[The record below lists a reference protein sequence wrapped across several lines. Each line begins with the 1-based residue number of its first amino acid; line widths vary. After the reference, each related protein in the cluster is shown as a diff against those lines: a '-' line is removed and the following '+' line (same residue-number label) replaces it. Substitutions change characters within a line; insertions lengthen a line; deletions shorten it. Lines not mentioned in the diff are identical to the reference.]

1 MNEKEKN
8 NIKLHSTKKAAA
20 YSTSQIVN
28 TASYQTFALL
38 TFTFYFAVV
47 GINVHLI
54 TIGFIIWSVWNSIND
69 PILGALSDR
78 THTKWGRRFPYIMI
92 SIIPMAIISI
102 LLFYPPL
109 SFGIT
114 NELINFA
121 YFLVI
126 IIIFEFFFTMF
137 DVNLIALFPE
147 LFITEDE
154 RRKANATRM
163 VFYIFGLLLSFVLPT
178 IFIPDFSDPTYLPEF
193 QFFGMINAVII
204 IIFGLLF
211 LKISPKER
219 IEFQHEYKN
228 APSLIE
234 SVKTCTKNK
243 SFMTYIPAEIAVWF
257 VIGMQTTIVPLYGKY
272 VLNIGEGET
281 IFLGLLLG
289 IAFISSA
296 FFINILWKP
305 VVKKIG
311 PRKTWLISVI
321 VWILTLI
328 PAMFINDKIEGLI
341 VFFLIGIGLAG
352 PIFLGDLILADI
364 IDEDETITGTRR
376 EAGYYGVKAFFFRL
390 STVFVVLAIS
400 TVFTNAGWT
409 VFEPE
414 TITQEIIFGLRAL
427 MVIFPAIAL
436 SIGLIAVYKYPLDGE
451 KLKKVKEK
459 LQELHAEKKSRV

>member
-1 MNEKEKN
+1 MNEKK
-8 NIKLHSTKKAAA
+8 KDTTTKKAAA

-28 TASYQTFALL
+28 TAAYQTFALL
-38 TFTFYFAVV
+38 TFTFYFAVI
-47 GINVHLI
+47 GINVNLI

-69 PILGALSDR
+69 PVLGALSDR

-92 SIIPMAIISI
+92 SIIPLAIIMI

-109 SFGIT
+109 SFGVT

-154 RRKANATRM
+154 RRKANAIKM
-163 VFYIFGLLLSFVLPT
+163 AFYVIGLLISFVLPT
-178 IFIPDFSDPTYLPEF
+178 IFIPDFSDPAYLAEF
-193 QFFGMINAVII
+193 QIFGVIDAVVI
-204 IIFGLLF
+204 IIFGVIF
-211 LKISPKER
+211 LKISPKEKA
-219 IEFQHEYKN
+219 EFQHEYKN
-228 APSLIE
+228 APSLLK

-243 SFMTYIPAEIAVWF
+243 TFMTYIPAEIAVWF
-257 VIGMQTTIVPLYGKY
+257 VIGMQTMLVPLYGKH
-272 VLNIGEGET
+272 VLNIGEGES

-296 FFINILWKP
+296 FFINFLWKP

-311 PRKTWLISVI
+311 PRKTWLVSVV

-328 PAMFINDKIEGLI
+328 PLMFINDKMQGLV

-376 EAGYYGVKAFFFRL
+376 DASYYGIKAFFFRL

-400 TVFTNAGWT
+400 TVFSNAGWT
-409 VFEPE
+409 VYEPE
-414 TITQEIIFGLRAL
+414 IITQEIIFGLRAL
-427 MVIFPAIAL
+427 MFIFPAVAMSL
-436 SIGLIAVYKYPLDGE
+436 GLIAVYKYPLDGE
-451 KLKKVKEK
+451 KLKEVKKK
-459 LQELHAEKKSRV
+459 LQELHAEKQSRI

>member
-1 MNEKEKN
+1 MNEKEKYDTTQY
-8 NIKLHSTKKAAA
+8 STKKAAA

-28 TASYQTFALL
+28 TAAYQTFALL
-38 TFTFYFAVV
+38 TFTFYFAVI
-47 GINVHLI
+47 GINVNLI

-69 PILGALSDR
+69 PLLGALSDR
-78 THTKWGRRFPYIMI
+78 THTKWGRRFPYMMI
-92 SIIPMAIISI
+92 SIIPLALIMI

-121 YFLVI
+121 YFLFI

-154 RRKANATRM
+154 RRKANAIRM
-163 VFYIFGLLLSFVLPT
+163 AFYIIGLLISFVLPT

-193 QFFGMINAVII
+193 QIFGVIDAVII

-219 IEFQHEYKN
+219 VEFQHEYKS
-228 APSLIE
+228 APSLLE

-243 SFMTYIPAEIAVWF
+243 TFMTYVPAEIAVWF
-257 VIGMQTTIVPLYGKY
+257 VIGMQTMIVPLYGKY

-296 FFINILWKP
+296 FFINFLWKP

-328 PAMFINDKIEGLI
+328 PLMFINDKIQGLI

-414 TITQEIIFGLRAL
+414 TITQEIVFGLRAL
-427 MVIFPAIAL
+427 MFIFPAIAL
-436 SIGLIAVYKYPLDGE
+436 SLGLIAVYKYPLDGE

>member
-8 NIKLHSTKKAAA
+8 NKLHSIKKAAA

-28 TASYQTFALL
+28 TASYQTFSLL

-69 PILGALSDR
+69 PVLGALSDR
-78 THTKWGRRFPYIMI
+78 THTKWGRRFPYMMI
-92 SIIPMAIISI
+92 SIIPLAIISI

-154 RRKANATRM
+154 RRKANAIRM
-163 VFYIFGLLLSFVLPT
+163 VFYIVGLLISFVLPT
-178 IFIPDFSDPTYLPEF
+178 IFIPDFSNPIHLPEF
-193 QFFGMINAVII
+193 QIFGVINAVII

-228 APSLIE
+228 APSLLE

-243 SFMTYIPAEIAVWF
+243 TFMTYVPAEIAVWF
-257 VIGMQTTIVPLYGKY
+257 VIGMQTMMVPLYGKY
-272 VLNIGEGET
+272 VLNIGEGES

-289 IAFISSA
+289 IAFISA
-296 FFINILWKP
+296 AIFINILWKP

-328 PAMFINDKIEGLI
+328 PLMFINDKIQGLI

-400 TVFTNAGWT
+400 TVFTNAGWA
-409 VFEPE
+409 VFEPA
-414 TITQEIIFGLRAL
+414 TITQEIVFGLRAL
-427 MVIFPAIAL
+427 MFIFPAIAM
-436 SIGLIAVYKYPLDGE
+436 SIGLFAVYKYPLDGD

-459 LQELHAEKKSRV
+459 LQELHAEKQSRVK

>member
-1 MNEKEKN
+1 MNKKEEHN
-8 NIKLHSTKKAAA
+8 TTPYSNKKAAA

-28 TASYQTFALL
+28 TASYQTFSLL
-38 TFTFYFAVV
+38 TFTFYFAVI
-47 GINVHLI
+47 GINVNLI

-69 PILGALSDR
+69 PILGAISDR

-92 SIIPMAIISI
+92 SIIPLALISI
-102 LLFYPPL
+102 LLYYPPL

-126 IIIFEFFFTMF
+126 IIIFELFFTMF

-147 LFITEDE
+147 LFITVDE
-154 RRKANATRM
+154 RSKANGIRM
-163 VFYIFGLLLSFVLPT
+163 AFYIFGLLLSFVLPT
-178 IFIPDFSDPTYLPEF
+178 IFIPDFSNKNYLTEF
-193 QFFGMINAVII
+193 QIFGVINAAII
-204 IIFGLLF
+204 IVFGLLF

-228 APSLIE
+228 APSLFE
-234 SVKTCTKNK
+234 SVKTCIKNK
-243 SFMTYIPAEIAVWF
+243 TFMTYVPAEIAVWF
-257 VIGMQTTIVPLYGKY
+257 VIGMQTMIVPLYGKY

-305 VVKKIG
+305 VVKKTG
-311 PRKTWLISVI
+311 PRKAWLISVI

-328 PAMFINDKIEGLI
+328 PLMFITDKLLGLF

-364 IDEDETITGTRR
+364 IDEDETNTGTRR

-400 TVFTNAGWT
+400 TIFTNAGWA

-414 TITQEIIFGLRAL
+414 TITQEIVFGLRAL
-427 MVIFPAIAL
+427 MFIFPAIAL
-436 SIGLIAVYKYPLDGE
+436 SLGLIAVYKYPLDGE
-451 KLKKVKEK
+451 KLKNVKK
-459 LQELHAEKKSRV
+459 NLQELHAEKQSRV